1 MAKKKGKKFKVHG
14 SPIKHPSKKIVNRSR
29 KRKKTNLKIKS
40 TPIPLDGPSSTSVLV
55 PDVIPIVATLSST
68 IAHDNLATK
77 RMKENES
84 IVRTP
89 GFIFMCNGKT
99 KPECYRNRVFGLPR
113 GQLEIVEKIKP
124 GSELFLFDFDLKLLY
139 GVYKAASKGEL
150 GLEPAAF
157 NGKFPAQVR
166 FKIFKE
172 CLPLPEKA
180 FKHAIK
186 DNYHGSKFRQELT
199 SKQVRTLISLFR
211 PLTSATAATTLSN
224 AVTPHTFPA
233 QLPTWL
239 PLPSGTQFPG
249 VHGGALPVPV
259 FRSEQ
264 VISRLPYDQHAPDT
278 SLERLLPPM
287 EVRHVQQAAFPHRSE
302 PYYLTEAHQPYLSD
316 KPSLSVQDSYGRC
329 GQIPDLIQRVQ
340 IAGYGGEHQTLQLTR
355 KREIVQCPENVVDYY
370 SQNLPPPSA
379 SHVSLQTRLQ
389 GELTSYQSH
398 YPVTSNK
405 DLRQAYADPLQRPA
419 SGISSLV
426 EANVSAHPP
435 RELLSSYQPEDLD
448 HTYADPLQRPLSG
461 RSSLVEANLPT
472 HPQGEFFSYYQPH

>member
-55 PDVIPIVATLSST
+55 PDVIPVVATPSST

-180 FKHAIK
+180 LNMLLKII
-186 DNYHGSKFRQELT
+186 T
-199 SKQVRTLISLFR
+199 MVRTLISLFR

-224 AVTPHTFPA
+224 AVTPHTFP
-233 QLPTWL
+233 QLSYQHGA
-239 PLPSGTQFPG
+239 LPSGTQFPG
-249 VHGGALPVPV
+249 VHGGALPVL
-259 FRSEQ
+259 FF
-264 VISRLPYDQHAPDT
+264 DQN
-278 SLERLLPPM
+278 R
-287 EVRHVQQAAFPHRSE
+287 
-302 PYYLTEAHQPYLSD
+302 
-316 KPSLSVQDSYGRC
+316 
-329 GQIPDLIQRVQ
+329 
-340 IAGYGGEHQTLQLTR
+340 
-355 KREIVQCPENVVDYY
+355 
-370 SQNLPPPSA
+370 
-379 SHVSLQTRLQ
+379 
-389 GELTSYQSH
+389 
-398 YPVTSNK
+398 
-405 DLRQAYADPLQRPA
+405 
-419 SGISSLV
+419 
-426 EANVSAHPP
+426 
-435 RELLSSYQPEDLD
+435 
-448 HTYADPLQRPLSG
+448 
-461 RSSLVEANLPT
+461 
-472 HPQGEFFSYYQPH
+472 